1 MATTWPASRVPF
13 LDANGDPMVG
23 AKLYFYD
30 SNTTTPQSVYSE
42 ASLSTTIDQPVLAD
56 ARGMF
61 PAIYLNPDPGSYR
74 QKLTDADDVLIFDDD
89 EISVPQ
95 AATYVPPDAGA
106 TSVDLLARTGDLKP
120 FYGTSSI
127 PSGWVRANG
136 RTLGSATSG
145 ATERANADAEDLFL
159 HLWTE
164 DSTLSVSSGR
174 GGSAAGDWAA
184 NKTIALP
191 DFRERTLVGLAT
203 MGNSDAGLVADSL
216 VDGGETSS
224 TLGATAGADDVA
236 LTEANLAA
244 HDHDAG
250 ELLMPNHGHPVRT
263 SVDNADSSDLT
274 GGVMLRGTNVSTKVA
289 YTGTPSDTAGQ
300 QVGGSGTASIT
311 GSTADAGSG
320 TAHNNMQPSMFVSIL
335 IKL

>member
-30 SNTTTPQSVYSE
+30 SGTTTPQTVYSD
-42 ASLSTTIDQPVLAD
+42 ASLSTAIDQPVLAD

-61 PAIYLNPDPGSYR
+61 TAIYLNPTPGSYR
-74 QKLTDADDVLIFDDD
+74 QKLTDAADVLIFDDD
-89 EISVPQ
+89 EIAVAQ

-120 FYGTSSI
+120 HYGTDAM
-127 PSGWVRANG
+127 SGWVRAAG
-136 RTLGSATSG
+136 RTIGSATSG
-145 ATERANADAEDLFL
+145 ATERANADCEDLFL
-159 HLWTE
+159 HLWTV
-164 DSTLSVSSGR
+164 DSTLSVSTGR

-191 DFRERTLVGLAT
+191 DFRERGFAGLAT
-203 MGNSDAGLVADSL
+203 MGNTDAGRVADSL

-224 TLGATAGADDVA
+224 ALGATAGVDDVA
-236 LTEANLAA
+236 LVTGELPSHSHAA
-244 HDHDAG
+244 G
-250 ELLMPNHGHPVRT
+250 TLLMPNHGHATRVAENSTDT
-263 SVDNADSSDLT
+263 SDTT
-274 GGVMLRGTNVSTKVA
+274 GGMLLKAAGSSNFAA
-289 YTGTPSDTAGQ
+289 YTGTPSNTAGQ

-311 GSTADAGSG
+311 GSTATAGSG
-320 TAHNNMQPSMFVSIL
+320 TAHNNMQPTMFVLVL